1 MIANWILGYLV
12 PTENIHERYQAKN
25 STNGLEPRALDSE
38 GIFFGEGNNNKFSSP
53 INSTKS
59 WFENFIT
66 PTLKQSEQLRL
77 NTTSNRK
84 SNFLSNA
91 NKTITNATV
100 VAAEHLVTLDSKE
113 SFAKSISFGQAG
125 MYKFTKKVIFNQSLA
140 NLK

>member
-1 MIANWILGYLV
+1 MVLHKFSILFLYLKIFFSV
-12 PTENIHERYQAKN
+12 KNNSSQKLAQAKN
-25 STNGLEPRALDSE
+25 STNRFEPRSLDSE

-59 WFENFIT
+59 WFEHFIT

-113 SFAKSISFGQAG
+113 SFAKSISFGQDG
-125 MYKFTKKVIFNQSLA
+125 MLKLTKSQF
-140 NLK
+140 

>member
-1 MIANWILGYLV
+1 M
-12 PTENIHERYQAKN
+12 
-25 STNGLEPRALDSE
+25 DSE
-38 GIFFGEGNNNKFSSP
+38 GIFFGKGNNNKFPSP

-59 WFENFIT
+59 WFEHFIT
-66 PTLKQSEQLRL
+66 PTLKQSQQLRL

-113 SFAKSISFGQAG
+113 SFAKSISFGQDG
-125 MYKFTKKVIFNQSLA
+125 MNKFTKSQF
-140 NLK
+140 